1 MNPYRLG
8 YIGGMETLTEAQKAA
23 RLLGKRGG
31 TATLKKYGPEQ
42 LREWGKLGAEHGK
55 KGGWP
60 KGRPRKI
67 DNVNA
72 ERAKKR

>member
-1 MNPYRLG
+1 MAKKLSEG
-8 YIGGMETLTEAQKAA
+8 QKAA

-31 TATLKKYGPEQ
+31 TATLRKYGAEQ

-60 KGRPRKI
+60 KGRPRKT
-67 DNVNA
+67 DNS
-72 ERAKKR
+72 KKAR